1 MVRMAHQPVEAVEA
15 RDLRVLAEVE
25 DLEELL
31 PAEAVALETQEAM
44 AAPEALVVLA
54 AQEVQQVV
62 CRHRGQLRHQQ
73 WQLGGRTRDFWRNR
87 PDLMAK
93 LRSGA
98 SGDCDSRATW
108 VLVMMP
114 L

>member
-1 MVRMAHQPVEAVEA
+1 MAHPPVEAVDS

-25 DLEELL
+25 VVEDFL
-31 PAEAVALETQEAM
+31 PAEEMALETLEAM

-73 WQLGGRTRDFWRNR
+73 WQLGGRTRDFWRNH

-108 VLVMMP
+108 VLAMMP

>member
-1 MVRMAHQPVEAVEA
+1 MVRMAHLPVEAVEA
-15 RDLRVLAEVE
+15 RDQRVQEVE
-25 DLEELL
+25 DSEVL
-31 PAEAVALETQEAM
+31 PAKAVAL
-44 AAPEALVVLA
+44 EALVVLA

-73 WQLGGRTRDFWRNR
+73 WQLGGRTRDFWRNH

-108 VLVMMP
+108 VLAMMP